1 MYTKKECVWI
11 DCRKGRN
18 NLLEIN
24 KKTMQRIIFGA
35 IACIFVYWLL
45 HETERVK
52 GFVDNISDVLA
63 PFVLGGILAFILN
76 VPMRGIEVGILKK
89 VKNNTLRRVI
99 SVVLTFVAML
109 LVLTLVFWLLIPEI
123 VETINSLIPA
133 VGSFFMGLQDNV
145 TDFLSKNP
153 ELMEW
158 LNENTEY
165 GNLKWD
171 SLVEKAL
178 TLLGNSTSAI
188 LGGAF
193 SVISVVFKEVYNAV
207 IAVVFC
213 VYCLF
218 QKENLARQG
227 RKLLYA
233 FMREKT
239 ADSVVRILRLTNAT
253 FSNFFSGQCVEVC
266 ILGTMFAICMAIFR
280 MPYIPLISVVIAI
293 TAFIPIVGAWT
304 GCVLGAFLIF
314 VKDPMLAVWFVVMF
328 LVLQQIENNLIYP
341 RVVGTSV
348 GLSGMWVL
356 VAVAVGGKLMGVAGM
371 FLMIPLTSVMY
382 AVVKDLANKKLS
394 DAPINEQKLQPQPPE
409 LFPKLRTKLKKKSK
423 KEPVETKTEVNE
435 EVNT

>member
-1 MYTKKECVWI
+1 
-11 DCRKGRN
+11 
-18 NLLEIN
+18 LFEIN
-24 KKTMQRIIFGA
+24 KKTLQRIIFGA

-52 GFVDNISDVLA
+52 GFVDNVSDLLA
-63 PFVLGGILAFILN
+63 PFALGGILAFILN
-76 VPMRGIEVGILKK
+76 VPMRAIEVGLFKKLNKPVLK
-89 VKNNTLRRVI
+89 RVI

-133 VGSFFMGLQDNV
+133 VRSFIIGLQDNV
-145 TDFLSKNP
+145 TDFLDKNP

-158 LNENTEY
+158 LVENTNY
-165 GNLKWD
+165 SSLKWD

-188 LGGAF
+188 VGGAF
-193 SVISVVFKEVYNAV
+193 SVVSVIFKEVYNAV

-218 QKENLARQG
+218 QKETLARQG

-233 FMREKT
+233 FLKEKT
-239 ADSVVRILRLTNAT
+239 ADGVVRVLRLTNTT

-266 ILGTMFAICMAIFR
+266 ILGAMFAICMAIFR

-304 GCVLGAFLIF
+304 GCILGAFLIF

-328 LVLQQIENNLIYP
+328 LILQQIENNLIYP

-371 FLMIPLTSVMY
+371 FLMIPMV
-382 AVVKDLANKKLS
+382 AVLYVLVREITTARLEKRGVVEVKL
-394 DAPINEQKLQPQPPE
+394 IEHPPE
-409 LFPKLRTKLKKKSK
+409 LISHLVKKRPKEKAPQK
-423 KEPVETKTEVNE
+423 KTEE
-435 EVNT
+435 

>member
-1 MYTKKECVWI
+1 MF
-11 DCRKGRN
+11 
-18 NLLEIN
+18 EIN
-24 KKTMQRIIFGA
+24 KKTLQRIIFGA

-52 GFVDNISDVLA
+52 GFVDNVSDVLA
-63 PFVLGGILAFILN
+63 PFALGGILAFILN
-76 VPMRGIEVGILKK
+76 VPMRAIEVGILGKLNK
-89 VKNNTLRRVI
+89 PVLKRII

-133 VGSFFMGLQDNV
+133 VGSFIMGLQDNV
-145 TDFLSKNP
+145 TEFLADHP
-153 ELMEW
+153 ELLEW
-158 LNENTEY
+158 LNENTDY
-165 GNLKWD
+165 STLKWD

-178 TLLGNSTSAI
+178 AFLGNSTSVI
-188 LGGAF
+188 VGGAF
-193 SVISVVFKEVYNAV
+193 SMVTVIFKEVYNAV

-218 QKENLARQG
+218 QKETLARQG

-233 FMREKT
+233 FLKEKT
-239 ADSVVRILRLTNAT
+239 ADSVVRVLRLTNAT

-266 ILGTMFAICMAIFR
+266 ILGAMFAICMAIFR

-304 GCVLGAFLIF
+304 GCILGAFLIF
-314 VKDPMLAVWFVVMF
+314 VKDPMLAVWFVLMF

-371 FLMIPLTSVMY
+371 FLMIPVTSVLY
-382 AVVKDLANKKLS
+382 AVIKDLTNKKLTNIS
-394 DAPINEQKLQPQPPE
+394 VEEQKLQPQPPE
-409 LFPKLRTKLKKKSK
+409 LMPKLKTKRKKKAK
-423 KEPVETKTEVNE
+423 QEAEATEDN
-435 EVNT
+435 NA

>member
-1 MYTKKECVWI
+1 M
-11 DCRKGRN
+11 
-18 NLLEIN
+18 LEIN

-45 HETERVK
+45 HETERVR

-76 VPMRGIEVGILKK
+76 VPMRAIEVGILKK

-239 ADSVVRILRLTNAT
+239 ADGVVRILRLTNAT

-280 MPYIPLISVVIAI
+280 MPYIPLVSVVIAI

-304 GCVLGAFLIF
+304 GCILGAFLIF
-314 VKDPMLAVWFVVMF
+314 VKDPMLSVWFVVMF

-394 DAPINEQKLQPQPPE
+394 NAPINEQKLQPQPPE
-409 LFPKLRTKLKKKSK
+409 LMSKFKEKRETKKKMQLLKKLKKSQEKASD
-423 KEPVETKTEVNE
+423 TEK
-435 EVNT
+435 

>member
-11 DCRKGRN
+11 DYGKGRN
-18 NLLEIN
+18 ILLEIN
-24 KKTMQRIIFGA
+24 KKTLRRIIFGV

-52 GFVDNISDVLA
+52 GFVDNVSDVLA
-63 PFVLGGILAFILN
+63 PFALGGILAFILN
-76 VPMRGIEVGILKK
+76 VPMRAIEVGILKK
-89 VKNNTLRRVI
+89 IKNNTLRRVI

-123 VETINSLIPA
+123 VDTINSLIPA

-158 LNENTEY
+158 LVENTDY
-165 GNLKWD
+165 STLKWD

-188 LGGAF
+188 IGGAF
-193 SVISVVFKEVYNAV
+193 SIVSVIFKEVYNAV

-218 QKENLARQG
+218 QKETLARQG
-227 RKLLYA
+227 RKVLYA
-233 FMREKT
+233 FLKEKT
-239 ADSVVRILRLTNAT
+239 ADSAVRILRLTNAT

-266 ILGTMFAICMAIFR
+266 ILGAMFAICMAIFR
-280 MPYIPLISVVIAI
+280 MPYIPLVSVVIAI

-328 LVLQQIENNLIYP
+328 LILQQIENNLIYP

-356 VAVAVGGKLMGVAGM
+356 LAVAIGGKLMGVAGM
-371 FLMIPLTSVMY
+371 FLMIPMTSVMY
-382 AVVKDLANKKLS
+382 AVVKDLTNKKLS
-394 DAPINEQKLQPQPPE
+394 GAAVDEQKLQPQPPD
-409 LFPKLRTKLKKKSK
+409 LFPKIRTKLKKKSK
-423 KEPVETKTEVNE
+423 KEPVETESEVNE
-435 EVNT
+435 